1 MNLMIE
7 RAFMIALL
15 LSVSGFVFCAIFLPF
30 ERLAYRWTSARM
42 MATINTIAL
51 LSFVIP
57 LYFVVSIKD
66 GSEKAFREMH
76 LLVYPENSGFDSF
89 VFGVREAICQE

>member
-30 ERLAYRWTSARM
+30 ERLAYRWTPQGRCD
-42 MATINTIAL
+42 NQHNRIA
-51 LSFVIP
+51 FVCDTAV
-57 LYFVVSIKD
+57 FC
-66 GSEKAFREMH
+66 
-76 LLVYPENSGFDSF
+76 GFYQ
-89 VFGVREAICQE
+89 GWQ